1 MDTQRETAY
10 NELIDQLLTGDAGK
24 VIEILLEKTELLD
37 ANLVEKMQLSVKFLE
52 QNGDIK

>member
-24 VIEILLEKTELLD
+24 VIEILLENTELLD